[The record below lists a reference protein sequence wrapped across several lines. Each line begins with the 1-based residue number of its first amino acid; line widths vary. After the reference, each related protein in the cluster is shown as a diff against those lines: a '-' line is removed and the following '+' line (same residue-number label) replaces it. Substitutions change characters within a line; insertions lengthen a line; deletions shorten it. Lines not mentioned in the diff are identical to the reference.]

1 MDPRDAFK
9 KFSEPAKRVLEA
21 AEHYGDEMGQSINS
35 EHLLLALA
43 SVPHTVAQDILRD
56 NLINLDQ
63 IKLILS
69 LRGPETTMST
79 GISDQAKEVIA
90 IAAQAAAEFAHGHID
105 PEHVLLGIVSLP
117 ESLAYQIIN
126 RIGANPS
133 AIRQQLVR
141 LFENLASA
149 DGTLRHLGQA
159 QPERAF
165 AGAAAGP
172 GTKTSPKTKTKTPA
186 LDYFT
191 VKLTELARENKLDP
205 VIGREGEI
213 QRVMQILSR
222 RRKNNPVLVGD
233 PGVGKTAIVEGL
245 AIKIAKGEVPATLK
259 NREIYNLDLALVVA
273 GTTYRGQFEERLK
286 KIVAEAKKT
295 INSIL
300 FIDELHTLVGAGAAE
315 GSMDAANILKPA
327 LAKGEVRLIGAT
339 TSEEYRKYIERDA
352 ALERRLQRIGVA
364 EPSIEQ
370 TVSILKGLRGRY
382 EEHHG
387 VMISDEAITAAAELA
402 GRYIA
407 DRFLP
412 DKAIDLVDEAA
423 ASVQLEKPF
432 SDNPELNAKEEE
444 LARVIERKE
453 KAVEEQQFELAAS
466 LRAQELELETG
477 IRKIK
482 QSERAKSKL
491 SIDERDI
498 AKVVTQWTGIPVSEL
513 TTDERL
519 RLRNLEEILKAK
531 VVGQNEA
538 IEAVA
543 KTIRRAKSG
552 LGNPNRPIGSFVFL
566 GPSGVGKTYLAK
578 TLAETVYGK
587 PEAFVKIDMSEFME
601 RHNISRLL
609 GAPPGYVGFEEAGK
623 LTEAVR
629 RQPYSLILFDE
640 IEKAHVDVFNILLQI
655 LEDGVL
661 TDARGR
667 QVNFRNTMI
676 VMTSN
681 IGLSELTRQ
690 AEIGFRAKTEDARKQ
705 AEEGFG
711 KMREHILKRMKERLL
726 PEFTNRIDSTVVFQ
740 PLGKPELETIVQLRV
755 AEVADRLT
763 KEGIGLQVDKT
774 VLSHIVDA
782 DYDPMM
788 GARPLSRAV
797 AEMIENPL
805 SEDIIAG
812 KIKKGSKVKA
822 VLTKN
827 QIKFNLK
834 KS

>member
-105 PEHVLLGIVSLP
+105 PEHILLGIVSLP

-149 DGTLRHLGQA
+149 DGTLRRLE

-165 AGAAAGP
+165 AGAATGP

-191 VKLTELARENKLDP
+191 VKLTEAARDGKLDP

-245 AIKIAKGEVPATLK
+245 AIKIAKGEVPSPLK

-295 INSIL
+295 VNSIL

-352 ALERRLQRIGVA
+352 ALERRLQRIGVN
-364 EPSIEQ
+364 EPSLEQ
-370 TVSILKGLRGRY
+370 TIAILKGLRGRY

-387 VMISDEAITAAAELA
+387 VIITDQAITSAAELA

-407 DRFLP
+407 DRQQP

-423 ASVQLEKPF
+423 ASVQLQKPF
-432 SDNPELNAKEEE
+432 ADIPELNAKEEE

-482 QSERAKSKL
+482 QSERNKSKL
-491 SIDERDI
+491 SIDEADI
-498 AKVVTQWTGIPVSEL
+498 AKVVAQWTGIPVGEL
-513 TTDERL
+513 STDERL
-519 RLRNLEEILKAK
+519 RLRDLEEILKAR

-601 RHNISRLL
+601 RHNVSRLL

-655 LEDGVL
+655 LEDGML

-690 AEIGFRAKTEDARKQ
+690 AEIGFRAVTEDARKE
-705 AEEGFG
+705 ALEGFG
-711 KMREHILKRMKERLL
+711 RMRDHILKRMKERLL
-726 PEFTNRIDSTVVFQ
+726 PEFINRIDSTIVFK

-763 KEGIGLQVDKT
+763 KEGIGLGVDKA
-774 VLSHIVDA
+774 VLAHIVER

-788 GARPLSRAV
+788 GARPLARAV
-797 AEMIENPL
+797 TELVENPL
-805 SEDIIAG
+805 SEQIISG
-812 KIKKGSKVKA
+812 KIKKGNRIKAILEKDQIVFKTSKR
-822 VLTKN
+822 
-827 QIKFNLK
+827 
-834 KS
+834 S

>member
-69 LRGPETTMST
+69 LRGPETNMSS
-79 GISDQAKEVIA
+79 GISDPAKEVIA

-105 PEHVLLGIVSLP
+105 PEHILLGIVSLP

-149 DGTLRHLGQA
+149 DGTLRRLGQE
-159 QPERAF
+159 PERAF
-165 AGAAAGP
+165 AGASAGP
-172 GTKTSPKTKTKTPA
+172 GTKTAPKTKTKTPA

-191 VKLTELARENKLDP
+191 IKLTEAARDNKLDP
-205 VIGREGEI
+205 VIGRENEI

-245 AIKIAKGEVPATLK
+245 AIKIAKGEVPNPLK

-286 KIVAEAKKT
+286 KIVSEAKKT
-295 INSIL
+295 ANSIL

-327 LAKGEVRLIGAT
+327 LAKGEIRLIGAT

-364 EPSIEQ
+364 EPSLEQ
-370 TVSILKGLRGRY
+370 TVAILKGLRARY

-387 VMISDEAITAAAELA
+387 VMITDEAITAAAELA
-402 GRYIA
+402 SRYIA
-407 DRFLP
+407 DRQLP

-423 ASVQLEKPF
+423 ASTQLQKPF
-432 SDNPELNAKEEE
+432 SDNPELNTKQEE

-482 QSERAKSKL
+482 QTERAKSKL

-498 AKVVTQWTGIPVSEL
+498 AKAVASWTGIPVGEL

-519 RLRNLEEILKAK
+519 RLKNLEEILKAK

-543 KTIRRAKSG
+543 KTVRRAKSG

-601 RHNISRLL
+601 RHNVSRLL
-609 GAPPGYVGFEEAGK
+609 GAPPGYV
-623 LTEAVR
+623 
-629 RQPYSLILFDE
+629 
-640 IEKAHVDVFNILLQI
+640 
-655 LEDGVL
+655 
-661 TDARGR
+661 
-667 QVNFRNTMI
+667 
-676 VMTSN
+676 
-681 IGLSELTRQ
+681 
-690 AEIGFRAKTEDARKQ
+690 
-705 AEEGFG
+705 
-711 KMREHILKRMKERLL
+711 
-726 PEFTNRIDSTVVFQ
+726 
-740 PLGKPELETIVQLRV
+740 
-755 AEVADRLT
+755 
-763 KEGIGLQVDKT
+763 
-774 VLSHIVDA
+774 
-782 DYDPMM
+782 
-788 GARPLSRAV
+788 
-797 AEMIENPL
+797 
-805 SEDIIAG
+805 
-812 KIKKGSKVKA
+812 
-822 VLTKN
+822 
-827 QIKFNLK
+827 
-834 KS
+834 